1 MNEYEALVQQITGCT
16 RCPLSQSR
24 NHAVPG
30 EGSLTADIMF
40 IGEGPGFYEDR
51 DGRPFVGPA
60 GQFLEE
66 MLGKIGLS
74 RPDVYITN
82 MIKCRPPEN
91 RDPLSGEI
99 DACGSYLDQQIEMI
113 SPKVIVTLGRFSF
126 SKFFP
131 GEAISKARGR
141 PRGWRDLMVYP
152 MYHPAAALHNPGLR
166 PAIENDFTSLP
177 GIIKQASVPNTPKPA
192 QARQLSMFQ

>member
-1 MNEYEALVQQITGCT
+1 
-16 RCPLSQSR
+16 
-24 NHAVPG
+24 
-30 EGSLTADIMF
+30 MF

-91 RDPLSGEI
+91 RDPQSGEI
-99 DACGSYLDQQIEMI
+99 DACSSYLDQQIEMI
-113 SPKVIVTLGRFSF
+113 SPKVIVTLGRISF

-131 GEAISKARGR
+131 GEAISKARGK
-141 PRGWRDLMVYP
+141 PRGWRDLMGYP
-152 MYHPAAALHNPGLR
+152 MFTIRRPRFTTPVLDRPSKMTSAICLASSSTPVSRIPRNLPRPGSFR
-166 PAIENDFTSLP
+166 CSSNADTCPNND
-177 GIIKQASVPNTPKPA
+177 
-192 QARQLSMFQ
+192 

>member
-1 MNEYEALVQQITGCT
+1 
-16 RCPLSQSR
+16 
-24 NHAVPG
+24 
-30 EGSLTADIMF
+30 
-40 IGEGPGFYEDR
+40 
-51 DGRPFVGPA
+51 
-60 GQFLEE
+60 
-66 MLGKIGLS
+66 MLGKIDLS
-74 RPDVYITN
+74 RQDVYITN

-152 MYHPAAALHNPGLR
+152 MYHPAAALHQQSLR
-166 PAIENDFTSLP
+166 ETILQDMRKLP
-177 GIIKQASVPNTPKPA
+177 EILA
-192 QARQLSMFQ
+192 QAEAEEAPVEPNNPHQLGMF